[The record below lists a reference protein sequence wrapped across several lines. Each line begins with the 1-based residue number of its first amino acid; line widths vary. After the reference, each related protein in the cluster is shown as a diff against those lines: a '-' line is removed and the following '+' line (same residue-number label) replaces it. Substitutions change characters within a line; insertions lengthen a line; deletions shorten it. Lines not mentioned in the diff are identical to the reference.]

1 MRSLLAALAAAA
13 LFLGAVLPAAE
24 SAEAKPKTVD
34 FNDVAPLIDKVWDT
48 PRWQRGQPKPR
59 VIRYYRWALKHSA
72 SEIDRK
78 LIKRR
83 WRKSKRAYYK
93 HRAYCR
99 SGMLIEGRVSYFT
112 DGITASGMSAAHNA
126 GLALNLNAG
135 TDSGWNNSTTRGWVA
150 SAAAGRPVMF
160 RVTISGR
167 TAVMPVIDLG
177 PAGWVNRA
185 IDVSGPGVD
194 LLGLS
199 RSAFP
204 TDSIGRAKLIP
215 EGCLAGA

>member
-1 MRSLLAALAAAA
+1 MRSLLAAALISVAA
-13 LFLGAVLPAAE
+13 LFLLPGPGA
-24 SAEAKPKTVD
+24 AEAKPATYNALTPV
-34 FNDVAPLIDKVWDT
+34 IDKTWDK
-48 PRWQRGQPKPR
+48 PRWRRGQPKAK
-59 VIRYYRWALKHSA
+59 VIRFYRRSLVRAESR
-72 SEIDRK
+72 IDRK

-83 WRKSKRAYYK
+83 WRKSRRAYYK
-93 HRAYCR
+93 HRKYCR
-99 SGMLIEGRVSYFT
+99 SGMVIEGRVSWFS
-112 DGITASGMSAAHNA
+112 DGITASGMSAAYNA
-126 GLALNLNAG
+126 GLALNLAPG
-135 TDSGWNNSTTRGWVA
+135 TDSGWSNSTTRGWVA

-160 RVTISGR
+160 RVTIAGR
-167 TAVMPVIDLG
+167 SATMPVIDLG

-199 RSAFP
+199 RSSFP

>member
-1 MRSLLAALAAAA
+1 MRLILAAVLAAA
-13 LFLGAVLPAAE
+13 LVLLGVNIE
-24 SAEAKPKTVD
+24 AEAKPHPKPTWNNTHAWIDTVWQ
-34 FNDVAPLIDKVWDT
+34 PK
-48 PRWQRGQPKPR
+48 RWQRGQPKQR
-59 VIRYYRWALKHSA
+59 SLRYYRWALRNAA
-72 SEIDRK
+72 SDIDRK

-93 HRAYCR
+93 HRSYCR
-99 SGMLIEGRVSYFT
+99 SGMVIEGRVSWFS
-112 DGITASGMSAAHNA
+112 DGVTASGLSAAYNA
-126 GLALNLNAG
+126 GLAINIAPG
-135 TDSGWNNSTTRGWVA
+135 TDSGWSNSTTRGWVA
-150 SAAAGRPVMF
+150 AAARGKPVMF
-160 RVTISGR
+160 RVRIAGR
-167 TAVMPVIDLG
+167 TAIMPVIDLG

-194 LLGLS
+194 MLGLS